1 MDTTTILQMVLRWIH
16 FVSGI
21 TWIGILYFFNLVNV
35 GFMKTLDAPTKSKVV
50 PNLMGPALWYFRWGA
65 MITVLSGFTYFA
77 WIVIA
82 EGTPHMA
89 LVIWLAITLLLYA
102 VMYASIEVFKINSGP
117 VLAVIFTLMVV
128 AQTWAIQN
136 FGGLASSRSIS
147 IGIGGGLGV
156 WMLLNVWGII
166 WRAQKKVIAWTAEN
180 AAKGTPIPGEAAG
193 LARRTFLASRTNTW
207 LSLPMLW
214 FMGAASHLPMFGV

>member
-1 MDTTTILQMVLRWIH
+1 MDTATILQMVLRWIH

-35 GFMKTLDAPTKSKVV
+35 GFMKTLDAPTKGKVV
-50 PNLMGPALWYFRWGA
+50 PNLMTPALWYFRWGA
-65 MITVLSGFTYFA
+65 LITVLSGLTYFV
-77 WIVIA
+77 WIVTA
-82 EGTPHMA
+82 EGTPHHA
-89 LVIWLAITLLLYA
+89 LGIWLVVTLVLYA
-102 VMYASIEVFKINSGP
+102 VMYACIEVIKINSGP
-117 VLAVIFTLMVV
+117 VLAIIFTLMVA
-128 AQTWAIQN
+128 AQTWAMSS
-136 FGGLASSRSIS
+136 FSGLASSRSIS
-147 IGIGGGLGV
+147 IGIGGGLGI

-214 FMGAASHLPMFGV
+214 FMGTASHLAMFGV